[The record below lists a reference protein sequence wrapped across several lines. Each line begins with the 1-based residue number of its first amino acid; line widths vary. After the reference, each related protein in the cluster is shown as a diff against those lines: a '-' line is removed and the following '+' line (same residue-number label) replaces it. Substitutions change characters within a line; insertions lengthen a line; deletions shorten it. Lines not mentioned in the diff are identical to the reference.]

1 MADAAVL
8 YLGGIEEERPSG
20 LDVAANVE

>member
-1 MADAAVL
+1 VADAAVL
-8 YLGGIEEERPSG
+8 NFGGIEEERPSG